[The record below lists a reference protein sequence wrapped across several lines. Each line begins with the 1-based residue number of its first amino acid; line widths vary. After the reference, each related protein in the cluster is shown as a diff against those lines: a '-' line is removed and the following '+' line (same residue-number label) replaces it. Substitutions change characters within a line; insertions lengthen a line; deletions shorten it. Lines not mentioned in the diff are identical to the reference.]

1 MRILNKRD
9 FLKQPAGIVYCY
21 SNEGIVGF
29 HCCPIRIKGDTCKK
43 CINPEEEPSDW
54 FEVYLNEFENTDS
67 EDYCCKYSEMLEE
80 HKSYPLMEEIS
91 GRNGLFDEDDTFL
104 VYEKNDLDLLIK
116 MLQNAKPYVEIKEE
130 KNMTNEQKVFKQL
143 REISKYINLRS
154 VNCDMPD
161 MSILPW
167 LAFPENFKV
176 QVLPNCGKLL
186 RFNVSKKNVTDPRY
200 ICANG
205 IIVNVFLEAED
216 EKMFD
221 GEPYWCM
228 WSPRENKFKYN
239 KMYETEALFAA
250 VHNEIEYKDEASEKR
265 IAEQQTVAQEQS
277 KKIREQHLSDLI
289 EKGRTFFES
298 TPIVADIE
306 KVLNYVE
313 YYMKLN
319 GVFCAGS
326 VGLISIL
333 DGLDN
338 LLYLLGQLPIADN
351 KDLLYKL
358 LQRIHDLEYIF
369 TETR

>member
-1 MRILNKRD
+1 
-9 FLKQPAGIVYCY
+9 
-21 SNEGIVGF
+21 
-29 HCCPIRIKGDTCKK
+29 
-43 CINPEEEPSDW
+43 
-54 FEVYLNEFENTDS
+54 
-67 EDYCCKYSEMLEE
+67 
-80 HKSYPLMEEIS
+80 
-91 GRNGLFDEDDTFL
+91 
-104 VYEKNDLDLLIK
+104 
-116 MLQNAKPYVEIKEE
+116 
-130 KNMTNEQKVFKQL
+130 
-143 REISKYINLRS
+143 
-154 VNCDMPD
+154 MPD